1 MRCPKCSK
9 NNPTDSKFCNDCGQ
23 KFNLATQVQLKAK
36 KKNTVH
42 PSVKANYLPR
52 VLIFFIAACCM
63 DTVLY
68 LLGDKFYIQKIVIL
82 SFIWLTW
89 PHVAY
94 KLSQN
99 SKDSKKTERRNFLV
113 DHTLA
118 GFFIGI
124 IELNFWPSFAC
135 ILMVLSSSILSGGLK
150 YFSTAIPCLIIGVLI
165 KFLVLGVDITLE
177 STFWVSTISA
187 IVILLNTALL
197 SISSYIQ
204 ARRRI
209 KTKKQLK
216 NLSAKIS
223 EYLPPQVVQNISN
236 GQMEALSTHHR
247 KKLTIFF
254 SDIKDFTSMTDGM
267 EPEDM
272 ANLLNEYFTEMDT
285 IISTY
290 QGTLAQ
296 VTGDSLL
303 VLFGAPEQTN
313 DKDHALRC
321 LNMAKDMQNKMKG
334 LQIRWFNKGI
344 DENFMIRCGIN
355 TGMATVGTFG
365 SSMRKLYTAHG
376 MQVNLAARLEQA
388 CEPGSILISHST
400 WALVKDEIPCP
411 EKQQINAKGYH
422 KPVRVYEVELDKIK
436 DC

>member
-1 MRCPKCSK
+1 
-9 NNPTDSKFCNDCGQ
+9 
-23 KFNLATQVQLKAK
+23 
-36 KKNTVH
+36 
-42 PSVKANYLPR
+42 
-52 VLIFFIAACCM
+52 
-63 DTVLY
+63 
-68 LLGDKFYIQKIVIL
+68 
-82 SFIWLTW
+82 
-89 PHVAY
+89 
-94 KLSQN
+94 
-99 SKDSKKTERRNFLV
+99 
-113 DHTLA
+113 
-118 GFFIGI
+118 
-124 IELNFWPSFAC
+124 
-135 ILMVLSSSILSGGLK
+135 
-150 YFSTAIPCLIIGVLI
+150 
-165 KFLVLGVDITLE
+165 
-177 STFWVSTISA
+177 
-187 IVILLNTALL
+187 
-197 SISSYIQ
+197 
-204 ARRRI
+204 
-209 KTKKQLK
+209 
-216 NLSAKIS
+216 
-223 EYLPPQVVQNISN
+223 VVQNISN